1 MITLTVYP
9 CPPAPR
15 RWEVFH
21 PARRDTVICRAP
33 TPDEAAA
40 IAAQEWAIEVGGYT
54 VTTTT
59 TTGDTQP

>member
-1 MITLTVYP
+1 MIALTVRR
-9 CPPAPR
+9 CPQAPR
-15 RWEVFH
+15 SWEITR
-21 PARRDTVICRAP
+21 PDRRDTVICRAP

-59 TTGDTQP
+59 TETQP